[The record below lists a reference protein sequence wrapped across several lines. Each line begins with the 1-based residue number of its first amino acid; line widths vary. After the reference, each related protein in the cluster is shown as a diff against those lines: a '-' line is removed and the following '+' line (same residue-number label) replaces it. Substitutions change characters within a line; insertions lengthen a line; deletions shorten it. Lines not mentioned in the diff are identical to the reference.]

1 MATRW
6 IRDKTLNQIAETIR
20 DTISGSESTLTM
32 RPGEMPDLIRS
43 IPTAATTVT
52 SGDGMVATA
61 GNIASGYV
69 AFVNG
74 EKIVGT
80 STIGNTIT
88 ETNIT
93 IAQTYATYTVTA
105 DPGYAFKTVT
115 VAPIAI
121 PTVSVTPTSVN
132 PTSVTQIITPPTGYN
147 GFSSVTVSAVPT
159 AHISVQSRYHVTDNI
174 APGICNP
181 IITINAIPSGY
192 ENITNVTASAADVL
206 PSKVIVNSAG
216 ETISGAMHTKSATTS
231 YILNKNDVITVTA
244 GQYLSGAQ
252 IIGISS
258 TERAKIIS
266 QNIAS
271 GVTIL
276 GVSGT
281 HGSISSNWPYDGTAP
296 YSFWAEDVVNDFDN
310 LNDYN
315 GFDGVEFLNLC
326 ANIANQNSLTNSLK
340 TCFRCFASYQYED
353 VISKLYF
360 TNSDNYSLYR
370 LANDCVYI
378 AQYITGHNL
387 SDLTLSG
394 NFSFNDA
401 DILAYTLYYWI
412 IQNSLIDSKFDS
424 NNYNNFNYETP
435 FIYNFPSLHDIIY
448 YDTNP
453 SNFVNLSSNID
464 FILPINL
471 PVQWTNNQNPYILFT
486 PYFDTFDETILV
498 RDRYSSNIWFS
509 LYIDNMY
516 YRYFLPSGNNYNN
529 VLRENWINTAIY
541 SSELDSTAIIPYYN
555 FDTNQYYGTLC
566 MVAYHKGSYNSYNQP
581 NVIKNFIALP
591 EFAMTLTL

>member
-32 RPGEMPDLIRS
+32 RPGEMPDLIRN

-52 SGDGMVATA
+52 SGDGIAATA
-61 GNIASGYV
+61 GNIASGHV

-74 EKIVGT
+74 EKIIGT
-80 STIGNTIT
+80 STGNTVT

-121 PTVSVTPTSVN
+121 PTVNVTPTSV
-132 PTSVTQIITPPTGYN
+132 TSTLTTQTITPPAGYN
-147 GFSSVTVSAVPT
+147 GFNSVTVNSIPRATVT
-159 AHISVQSRYHVTDNI
+159 VQSRYHENVIIPDR
-174 APGICNP
+174 
-181 IITINAIPSGY
+181 IITDIHILAIPTGY
-192 ENITNVTASAADVL
+192 EDVTNVTASAADVL

-216 ETISGAMHTKSATTS
+216 QTITGTIHTKSATTN
-231 YILNKNDVITVTA
+231 YISNKNDVVTVTA

-252 IIGISS
+252 TIGISPA
-258 TERAKIIS
+258 ERNKIIS
-266 QNIAS
+266 QNIAT

-281 HGSISSNWPYDGTAP
+281 HGGTSSNWPYDGTTP
-296 YSFWAEDVVNDFDN
+296 YSFWADDVVNDFDN
-310 LNDYN
+310 LDDYN
-315 GFDGVEFLNLC
+315 GFDGYEFLNLC
-326 ANIANQNSLTNSLK
+326 GNIANQNSLTNSLK
-340 TCFRCFASYQYED
+340 VCFRCFASYQYED

-360 TNSDNYSLYR
+360 INSDNYSLYR

-394 NFSFNDA
+394 SFSLHDA

-412 IQNSLIDSKFDS
+412 IQNSLIDSKFNPS
-424 NNYNNFNYETP
+424 NYSKFNYETP

-453 SNFVNLSSNID
+453 SNFVNPSSNID

-471 PVQWTNNQNPYILFT
+471 PVQLNNNSSPYILFT
-486 PYFDTFDETILV
+486 PYFDTFDKTISSQ
-498 RDRYSSNIWFS
+498 DRYSSNIWFS
-509 LYIDNMY
+509 LYMDNMY
-516 YRYFLPSGNNYNN
+516 YRYSHTSENNYT
-529 VLRENWINTAIY
+529 VLRENWVHDIY
-541 SSELDSTAIIPYYN
+541 SSEFDSTAIIPYNN
-555 FDTNQYYGTLC
+555 FDPNQYYGTLC
-566 MVAYHKGSYNSYNQP
+566 MTAYHKGGYNSYNQP
-581 NVIKNFIALP
+581 NVIKNFIVLP

>member
-32 RPGEMPDLIRS
+32 RPGEMPDLIRN

-52 SGDGMVATA
+52 NGDGMVATA
-61 GNIASGYV
+61 GNITNGYV

-74 EKIVGT
+74 EKIIGT

-115 VAPIAI
+115 VAPIVV
-121 PTVSVTPTSVN
+121 PTVSVTPI
-132 PTSVTQIITPPTGYN
+132 SVTSTLATQTIAPPAGYN
-147 GFSSVTVSAVPT
+147 GFDSVTVNGVTRATVT
-159 AHISVQSRYHVTDNI
+159 VQSRYHEEVWIPNRIVTDI
-174 APGICNP
+174 HIS
-181 IITINAIPSGY
+181 AIPTGY
-192 ENITNVTASAADVL
+192 EDVTNVTASAADIL

-216 ETISGAMHTKSATTS
+216 QTITGSMYTKSATTS
-231 YILNKNDVITVTA
+231 YISNKNQVVTVTA

-252 IIGISS
+252 TIGISS
-258 TERAKIIS
+258 TERDKIIS
-266 QNIAS
+266 QNIAA

-281 HGSISSNWPYDGTAP
+281 HGSQFNNWPYDGTTP
-296 YSFWAEDVVNDFDN
+296 YSFWADDVVNDFDN

-315 GFDGVEFLNLC
+315 GFDGLEFLNLC
-326 ANIANQNSLTNSLK
+326 ANIANQNSLTNGLK
-340 TCFRCFASYQYED
+340 TCFRCFALYQYED

-378 AQYITGHNL
+378 AQYITGHEL
-387 SDLTLSG
+387 SDLTLPLSG
-394 NFSFNDA
+394 SFSLNHT

-412 IQNSLIDSKFDS
+412 IQNSLIDSKFNFS
-424 NNYNNFNYETP
+424 NYYNFRYETP

-471 PVQWTNNQNPYILFT
+471 PIQLNSNSSSCILFT
-486 PYFDTFDETILV
+486 PYFDTFDSTISSQN
-498 RDRYSSNIWFS
+498 RYSSNIWFS

-516 YRYFLPSGNNYNN
+516 CRCFHASENNNT
-529 VLRENWINTAIY
+529 VLREDWVHNIY
-541 SSELDSTAIIPYYN
+541 SSELDSTAIIPYTY
-555 FDTNQYYGTLC
+555 FDPNQYYGTLS
-566 MVAYHKGSYNSYNQP
+566 MVAYHKGSYDSYNQP